1 MPMREITY
9 LQGIREGLQHVLQ
22 HDPATVLFGQ
32 DVGAFGGAFKL
43 TEGLQAEFGEARVF
57 DTPICESA
65 MLGCAIG
72 MATQGMHPIVE
83 MQFADFITTA
93 LHQLL
98 NNAGTRHYRTGNA
111 VPLVVRAPSGGGS
124 GGGPFHSEEL
134 ETFFCHMPGVKVV
147 YPAFPADARALIA
160 AAVADPNPV
169 IYMENKT
176 CYRAIK
182 EQVEDTMAPLP
193 LGKARVR
200 RRGQDA
206 VVVAY
211 GAMVHEAL
219 RAAAELQA
227 TDGCE
232 VMVIDLRSLKPYD
245 LDTILAATAATGR
258 VLVVSEGW
266 KTCGFAAEI
275 SAAVTES
282 GFHLLDAPV
291 QRLTAPDVPVPFA
304 ATLENRYRPA
314 APHIVRALRQLIE
327 F

>member
-9 LQGIREGLQHVLQ
+9 LQGIREGLRHVLE
-22 HDPATVLFGQ
+22 HDPESVLFGQ

-43 TEGLQAEFGEARVF
+43 TEGLQAQFGEERVF

-111 VPLVVRAPSGGGS
+111 VPIVVRTPSGGGT

-134 ETFFCHMPGVKVV
+134 ETFFCHMPGIKVV
-147 YPAFPADARALIA
+147 YPAFPSDARAALVA
-160 AAVADPNPV
+160 AAAEPNPV
-169 IYMENKT
+169 VYMENKT
-176 CYRAIK
+176 CYRSIK
-182 EQVEDTMAPLP
+182 EQVDDAVVPLP
-193 LGKARVR
+193 LGKAKVR
-200 RRGQDA
+200 RRGEDA
-206 VVVAY
+206 TVIAY

-219 RAAAELQA
+219 RAAASLQA
-227 TDGCE
+227 SDGHE
-232 VMVIDLRSLKPYD
+232 VMVVDLRTLKPYD

-275 SAAVTES
+275 SAAITET

-291 QRLTAPDVPVPFA
+291 QRLTAPDIPVPFA
-304 ATLENRYRPA
+304 ATLEARYRPGASDIA
-314 APHIVRALRQLIE
+314 AALRELIE